1 MELDPV
7 FKVTKEEDTTVEKD
21 KSTCG
26 DMSASK
32 NTPSNKIDNLDK
44 KKNNLKKIRELR
56 DIVNAAYSN

>member
-7 FKVTKEEDTTVEKD
+7 FKVKKENGTTIEKD
-21 KSTCG
+21 DSTG

-32 NTPSNKIDNLDK
+32 NTISNKIDNLDK
-44 KKNNLKKIRELR
+44 KQNDLKKIRELR